1 MAGLTN
7 RSGRSISTINITPFV
22 DVVLVLL
29 VVLMATAIQ
38 IVRGAIEVEL
48 PKAASA
54 GQAVEST
61 LNIVISAQ
69 GAMFLDGAPIDN
81 KALSSAVS
89 KEVASNPK
97 VQVVIAGD
105 KAVAYERVI
114 QVIDL
119 VKVLGVQNFA
129 LNIERSEAA
138 QNGP

>member
-1 MAGLTN
+1 MAGFAKQN
-7 RSGRSISTINITPFV
+7 GRSISTINITPFV

-29 VVLMATAIQ
+29 VVLMATAFQ

-61 LNIVISAQ
+61 LNIVISAD
-69 GAMFLDGAPIDN
+69 GTMFLDGNVVEEA
-81 KALSSAVS
+81 ALSEAV
-89 KEVASNPK
+89 KDEVARNPK

-114 QVIDL
+114 RVIDL
-119 VKVLGVQNFA
+119 VKIHGVQDFA
-129 LNIERSEAA
+129 LNIERI
-138 QNGP
+138 NPTVN